1 MTRMSF
7 RAAAAIGTVALAA
20 AAVSGTTATA
30 TPDQVARPSESTVAA
45 ASAVTSADARVSQR
59 AAKHGYKVT
68 TFKMVRSPGIVRANC
83 LPKARAR
90 VVITSGGQNEVM
102 KVYASGLPKKTEFDF
117 FVLQVPDFPFG
128 LSWYQGDLK
137 TNKHGRAYAKFVGRF
152 NEETF
157 TIAPGVPAPA
167 PVVHDS
173 PTADASTNPVT
184 APVHQYHLGFWFNS
198 PKDAKAAGCSAS
210 VTPFN
215 GEHNAGTQAM
225 NTRQFAPDDGPL
237 GRIGS

>member
-30 TPDQVARPSESTVAA
+30 TPDQVARPSGSTVAA
-45 ASAVTSADARVSQR
+45 ASAVDASADARVSQQ

-137 TNKHGRAYAKFVGRF
+137 TNKHGARTRSSSAGSMRRPSRSPRVSRRRRWC
-152 NEETF
+152 
-157 TIAPGVPAPA
+157 TIRPP
-167 PVVHDS
+167 
-173 PTADASTNPVT
+173 PTRRPI
-184 APVHQYHLGFWFNS
+184 
-198 PKDAKAAGCSAS
+198 
-210 VTPFN
+210 
-215 GEHNAGTQAM
+215 
-225 NTRQFAPDDGPL
+225 R
-237 GRIGS
+237 